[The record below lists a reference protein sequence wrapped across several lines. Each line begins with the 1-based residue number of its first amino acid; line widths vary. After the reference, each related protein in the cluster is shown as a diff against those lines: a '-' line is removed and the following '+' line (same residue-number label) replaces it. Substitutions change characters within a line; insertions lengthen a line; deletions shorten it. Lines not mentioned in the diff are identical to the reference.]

1 MLHHPTVER
10 LHELRLFG
18 MAAALADQQSQSS
31 IDQLGFEERL
41 GLLVEREA
49 SERAQAAR
57 TPVDDADVSK
67 PYTDVGFRLA
77 FDTVSAPT
85 VKPARE

>member
-49 SERAQAAR
+49 SERQSRLLTARLRRAKLRFPDGSSSWQGAQE
-57 TPVDDADVSK
+57 
-67 PYTDVGFRLA
+67 FLQ
-77 FDTVSAPT
+77 TV
-85 VKPARE
+85 EY